1 MTSSD
6 GYRKTKLTMGFKVK
20 FCDKIDKKAQKK
32 EQFEEIIPTM
42 LMEAGVG

>member
-20 FCDKIDKKAQKK
+20 FCDKIDKKAQK
-32 EQFEEIIPTM
+32 TR
-42 LMEAGVG
+42 